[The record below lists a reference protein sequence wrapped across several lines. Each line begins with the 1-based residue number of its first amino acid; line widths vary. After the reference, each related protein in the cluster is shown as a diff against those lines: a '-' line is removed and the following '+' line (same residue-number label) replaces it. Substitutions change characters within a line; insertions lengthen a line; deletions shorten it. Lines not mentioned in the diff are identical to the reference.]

1 MQGDTPG
8 ETFQFAHLLMSFP
21 NVLYFRYYYAA
32 QEDLVLMVL
41 CDPSKDGIANM
52 SHHTTPD
59 QYIHVLVLVFF

>member
-1 MQGDTPG
+1 
-8 ETFQFAHLLMSFP
+8 MSFP
-21 NVLYFRYYYAA
+21 NVLYFRYYYEA

-41 CDPSKDGIANM
+41 CDPSKDGIASM